1 LPFAWNEIGV
11 KSALARSVAASCT
24 RPPRSVKS
32 KSAVSLRRR
41 RRPAHLVAFVADR
54 LLDVVQP
61 QGAAF
66 DRRRRRLT
74 ESQERSRAPRATG
87 RCAWRAFWH
96 SWWTGHRAYDWPV
109 PYPVSIDVQ
118 PARTNRNRLTVAFR
132 IILAIPHLL
141 LVGGIGM
148 GFALQTAGDRT
159 APSSS
164 FGSETGLLGAVAYIL
179 AIVTWFAIV
188 IGGRDIPAIRQ
199 YTVFYLRWRVRALA
213 YLMLL
218 QDAYPPFGDDAYPA
232 SLTFVEPEGP
242 RRRLSVGF
250 PSDPDHPAAD
260 CRRVADHRVVGHVVR
275 GVAGDSVHRPLP

>member
-1 LPFAWNEIGV
+1 VI
-11 KSALARSVAASCT
+11 SCFRG
-24 RPPRSVKS
+24 RPQPVPIQRGHS
-32 KSAVSLRRR
+32 KSGRSAY
-41 RRPAHLVAFVADR
+41 
-54 LLDVVQP
+54 
-61 QGAAF
+61 
-66 DRRRRRLT
+66 DRR
-74 ESQERSRAPRATG
+74 
-87 RCAWRAFWH
+87 
-96 SWWTGHRAYDWPV
+96 V
-109 PYPVSIDVQ
+109 PYPIAIDVL
-118 PARTNRNRLTVAFR
+118 PARTTRDRLTVAFR

-148 GFALQTAGDRT
+148 GFALQTSRGG
-159 APSSS
+159 SSGSS

-188 IGGRDIPAIRQ
+188 IGGRNIPAIRQ

-250 PSDPDHPAAD
+250 RLILIIPQLI
-260 CRRVADHRVVGHVVR
+260 VVGLLTVAWWLTSFVAWLAILFTGDYPEGLYQFSV
-275 GVAGDSVHRPLP
+275 GVLRWFIRVEAYLLLLVDEYPPFSFQ

>member
-1 LPFAWNEIGV
+1 M
-11 KSALARSVAASCT
+11 S
-24 RPPRSVKS
+24 
-32 KSAVSLRRR
+32 
-41 RRPAHLVAFVADR
+41 D
-54 LLDVVQP
+54 
-61 QGAAF
+61 
-66 DRRRRRLT
+66 
-74 ESQERSRAPRATG
+74 
-87 RCAWRAFWH
+87 
-96 SWWTGHRAYDWPV
+96 RAYDWPV

-118 PARTNRNRLTVAFR
+118 PARTNRHRLSVAFR

-148 GFALQTAGDRT
+148 GFALQSSRGGGS
-159 APSSS
+159 SSS

-232 SLTFVEPEGP
+232 ALAFVEPEGP

-250 PSDPDHPAAD
+250 RLILIIPQLL
-260 CRRVADHRVVGHVVR
+260 VVGLLTIAWWVTACIAWLAILFTGNYPEGLYEF
-275 GVAGDSVHRPLP
+275 GVGVMRWFIRVEAYLLLLVDEYPPFSFE